1 MLLYSYKDSTKMPAK
16 NIQNKPL
23 QLNKSEERDDTFES
37 VLELFAYSVKVG
49 VFCICVYILREI
61 FLLAND
67 MYYIMATQ
75 NIDIISLEII
85 PFLVLLILACCAL
98 WVMTHD

>member
-1 MLLYSYKDSTKMPAK
+1 MPAK

-37 VLELFAYSVKVG
+37 VLELFAYGVKVG
-49 VFCICVYILREI
+49 VFCACVYILREI